1 MARPPKHPALPNP
14 LPSPKKKNGRKEPS
28 KNYVKRMMGNTKMRA
43 EFPDAGQRY
52 AVTLKLV
59 EKHYGKATRKRIAP
73 RENPRKPLDG
83 MEDKK
88 VAKAKR
94 AYKKFHGGKEPTDM
108 KKETIDVGDVWYAL
122 GPCWSIGYM
131 SPKETGEDDQK
142 YIHHTNEDSK
152 DGNFPMMYAT
162 MPENGEPMIVI
173 KGGSMKIGMRDG
185 LAWLID

>member
-1 MARPPKHPALPNP
+1 MPRRNERNVDKIWNH
-14 LPSPKKKNGRKEPS
+14 
-28 KNYVKRMMGNTKMRA
+28 
-43 EFPDAGQRY
+43 
-52 AVTLKLV
+52 
-59 EKHYGKATRKRIAP
+59 ATRS
-73 RENPRKPLDG
+73 NPRKPLDG

-88 VAKAKR
+88 IAKAKR

-131 SPKETGEDDQK
+131 SPKETGDDDQK

>member
-1 MARPPKHPALPNP
+1 MGVASMQKELSDNAKALGGNAIANLKMDYEVIQGTATISIVANADAIKMRSPPKKNPA
-14 LPSPKKKNGRKEPS
+14 PS
-28 KNYVKRMMGNTKMRA
+28 KKVKRAK
-43 EFPDAGQRY
+43 
-52 AVTLKLV
+52 
-59 EKHYGKATRKRIAP
+59 
-73 RENPRKPLDG
+73 
-83 MEDKK
+83 DK
-88 VAKAKR
+88 
-94 AYKKFHGGKEPTDM
+94 YKKFHGGKEPVSVKTE
-108 KKETIDVGDVWYAL
+108 KIDVGDVWYAL

-131 SPKETGEDDQK
+131 SPKETGDDEQK